1 MAYHLQQRSTNDE
14 QTNNIK
20 KDTFTNEGLTLQKD
34 SLKVTTGNSV
44 LEEGTDYLIVEHAN
58 GFDIQFMKEINTEH
72 TVTYTTAFDYEKKEQ
87 IRIKRTCV
95 IM

>member
-14 QTNNIK
+14 QSNIK
-20 KDTFTNEGLTLQKD
+20 RYVYKRRIDAAKD

-72 TVTYTTAFDYEKKEQ
+72 TVTYTTAFDYEKEQ